1 MTNAG
6 VYVHVPFCSSKCK
19 YCSFASSVQNGDVKK
34 KYFQKLNQEILATP
48 ANKHV
53 KTIFFGGGTPS
64 AVNENMLCQT
74 LEIIK
79 IHFNVL
85 DNAEITLEANPN
97 SVDKYKLKKYK
108 QAGFNRISY
117 GVQSFEDETLKLLG
131 RTHLA
136 SDVFCAVE
144 MAKSV
149 GFDNISIDLIIGA
162 RPLNKE
168 VFEKSI
174 LKMKTLGITHISVY
188 ILMLEVGT
196 RLFEEVK
203 CGKLTPLG
211 EEEITKEYRY
221 VQNTLE
227 NIGFCQYE
235 ISNFALKGKVCQHN
249 QNYWDCG
256 EYYGFG
262 LSSHSYLDE
271 IRAENVSS
279 LDDYLRFPIQNL
291 VAFKENLGKN
301 EKITEKIMLSLRT
314 VKGLNLQELE
324 NMGHDILKE
333 KESIIK
339 ALEENN
345 MIKVE
350 NGFLKI
356 EKDKFVV
363 SNQIILELI

>member
-6 VYVHVPFCSSKCK
+6 LYVHVPFCNSKCK
-19 YCSFASSVQNGDVKK
+19 YCSFASSVQNEKVQK
-34 KYFQKLNQEILATP
+34 KYFEKLNQEISESL
-48 ANKHV
+48 ANKTI

-64 AVNENMLCQT
+64 AVNEELVCQT
-74 LEIIK
+74 LKTITT
-79 IHFNVL
+79 HFDVSNDL
-85 DNAEITLEANPN
+85 EITLEANPN
-97 SVDKYKLKKYK
+97 SVDKHKLNTYK
-108 QAGFNRISY
+108 QAGFNRISF

-131 RTHLA
+131 RTHMV
-136 SDVFCAVE
+136 SDAFSAVE
-144 MAKSV
+144 LAKSV

-162 RPLNKE
+162 RQLNKE
-168 VFEKSI
+168 VFGKSI
-174 LKMKTLGITHISVY
+174 LKMKDLGVTHISVY
-188 ILMLEVGT
+188 ILMIEKGT
-196 RLFEEVK
+196 RLFDEVK
-203 CGKLTPLG
+203 SGKLTPLS
-211 EEEITKEYRY
+211 EEEVTKEYLY

-227 NIGFCQYE
+227 NLEFCQYE
-235 ISNFALKGKVCQHN
+235 ISNFALKGKECKHN

-262 LSSHSYLDE
+262 LSSHSYLDD
-271 IRAENVSS
+271 IRAENTSF
-279 LDDYLRFPIQNL
+279 LDDYLNLPIKNL
-291 VAFKENLGKN
+291 VAFKEELGKN

-314 VKGLNLQELE
+314 VKGLNLKELE

-339 ALEENN
+339 ALGKNN

>member
-19 YCSFASSVQNGDVKK
+19 YCSFASSVQNGDGQN
-34 KYFQKLNQEILATP
+34 KYFQKLNQEILVSP
-48 ANKHV
+48 ANKHI

-64 AVNENMLCQT
+64 AVRADLLEQT
-74 LEIIK
+74 LKNITT
-79 IHFNVL
+79 HFDVSN
-85 DNAEITLEANPN
+85 DAEITLEANPN
-97 SVDKYKLKKYK
+97 SVDKNKLKIYK
-108 QAGFNRISY
+108 QAGFNRISF
-117 GVQSFEDETLKLLG
+117 GVQSFEDETLKVLG

-136 SDVFCAVE
+136 SDAFSAVE

-149 GFDNISIDLIIGA
+149 GFDNISVDLIIGA
-162 RPLNKE
+162 RQLNKE

-174 LKMKTLGITHISVY
+174 LKMKDLGVTHISVY
-188 ILMLEVGT
+188 ILMIEEGT

-203 CGKLTPLG
+203 CGKLTPLN
-211 EEEITKEYRY
+211 EEEVTKEYLY
-221 VQNTLE
+221 VQNALE
-227 NIGFCQYE
+227 NLGFCQYE
-235 ISNFALKGKVCQHN
+235 ISNFALKGKECKHN

-256 EYYGFG
+256 QYYGFG
-262 LSSHSYLDE
+262 LSSHSYLDD
-271 IRAENVSS
+271 IRAENRSF

-291 VAFKENLGKN
+291 VAFKEELGKN

-314 VKGLNLQELE
+314 TNGLNLKELKD
-324 NMGHDILKE
+324 MGHDILKE
-333 KESIIK
+333 KEAIIK
-339 ALEENN
+339 RLEKNN